1 LISTLPAALN
11 VALVVF
17 LFWIMFAL
25 VGVKLFRG
33 KFHFCSDSSIVTEAA
48 CHGVCTSFPCFSFLG
63 VIPNPFRLVLDQTI
77 GRIAERHWKNPPYH
91 FDNVGAALLSLF
103 QVAGGV
109 AGIDV
114 MYAAVDATSIGHAP
128 KRDSHPEY
136 VSPLLMSV
144 NQLSKHENLRY
155 ALFFVLFTVV
165 GRHFTL
171 NLLAGA
177 IIDNFSRMKQE
188 LKGSAFMSEGQKK
201 WVRLQRI
208 FMKLKPY
215 RAPKRPEGDPIRTW
229 AYDVVLSDGF
239 KNFINA
245 IIAINMIV
253 LFLRYS
259 GSPTMLNDFVAV
271 ASWLFIFLYAFEAA
285 LKLAALGA
293 DQYFGSAGTMSW
305 TVFEFTIVCVSF
317 GIVFAGFGLEH
328 PLVRVVRALPLI
340 RLIRQIDRLRIVFD
354 TFLFSLP
361 SIGNISLLLFV
372 VYYVYAIVGV
382 FTLGNIKLQSKGGL
396 YEDANFSHFG
406 MALLTLFRLST
417 MDTWPYLMFD
427 TQVQPPYC
435 SEQGGNCGSY
445 WNCCQF
451 PLDSTHYSGN
461 RRALESASRDSYGHI
476 LRVQSCRRVP
486 QMASFSKVS
495 SVVV

>member
-1 LISTLPAALN
+1 
-11 VALVVF
+11 
-17 LFWIMFAL
+17 
-25 VGVKLFRG
+25 
-33 KFHFCSDSSIVTEAA
+33 
-48 CHGVCTSFPCFSFLG
+48 
-63 VIPNPFRLVLDQTI
+63 
-77 GRIAERHWKNPPYH
+77 
-91 FDNVGAALLSLF
+91 
-103 QVAGGV
+103 
-109 AGIDV
+109 
-114 MYAAVDATSIGHAP
+114 
-128 KRDSHPEY
+128 
-136 VSPLLMSV
+136 
-144 NQLSKHENLRY
+144 
-155 ALFFVLFTVV
+155 
-165 GRHFTL
+165 
-171 NLLAGA
+171 
-177 IIDNFSRMKQE
+177 
-188 LKGSAFMSEGQKK
+188 
-201 WVRLQRI
+201 
-208 FMKLKPY
+208 
-215 RAPKRPEGDPIRTW
+215 
-229 AYDVVLSDGF
+229 
-239 KNFINA
+239 
-245 IIAINMIV
+245 MIV

-445 WNCCQF
+445 WNWIYFVSFILIQVCILCLLFYLGQHCCQF